1 MTDSCGGSRRT
12 ELRGGIG
19 MVEKTKMVQGEGSG
33 PKVYQSILDGWLPRN
48 CQVGGA
54 GKHLRLRPSLWSSNE
69 NISRKFES

>member
-1 MTDSCGGSRRT
+1 
-12 ELRGGIG
+12 

-54 GKHLRLRPSLWSSNE
+54 GKYLRLRPSLWSSNE